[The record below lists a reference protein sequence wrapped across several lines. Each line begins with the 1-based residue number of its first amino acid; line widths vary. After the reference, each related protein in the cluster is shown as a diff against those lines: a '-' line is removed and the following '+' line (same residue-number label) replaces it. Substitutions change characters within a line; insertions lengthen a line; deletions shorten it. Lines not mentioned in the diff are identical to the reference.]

1 MEPED
6 EEFYSYLHGQD
17 ELAGSCLVSEH
28 PDQDPSA
35 TTQSAVLK
43 ERTHQ

>member
-17 ELAGSCLVSEH
+17 ECSGSCLGSEH
-28 PDQDPSA
+28 HNQVPSA
-35 TTQSAVLK
+35 TTQSSVLK
-43 ERTHQ
+43 ERIHQ